1 MQIRSE
7 KGNLTPTPSV
17 TSKPLSWYVFDIC
30 FMNTVHGGCDGV
42 WCGDVAKSYK
52 LLWHLLQKFCKMGFW
67 GSSGCL
73 CTVVHCGFFSK
84 HYRTGFVHPFPRWCV
99 CVCVYGLCGDLWFQY
114 HLLSFW
120 AMFRSFRFRFP
131 FPSAFERVS
140 GQTSILHL
148 SAESGRNPSNAMVT
162 DSHIKPP
169 AK

>member
-30 FMNTVHGGCDGV
+30 FMNTVHGGRDGV

-84 HYRTGFVHPFPRWCV
+84 HYRTGFVHPFPRWGV
-99 CVCVYGLCGDLWFQY
+99 CVFMVCVVICGFNIIYWAFGWCSGLSVFAFHFLR
-114 HLLSFW
+114 LSREFPARRAFCIFLPRVAVTL
-120 AMFRSFRFRFP
+120 AMP
-131 FPSAFERVS
+131 W
-140 GQTSILHL
+140 
-148 SAESGRNPSNAMVT
+148 
-162 DSHIKPP
+162 
-169 AK
+169 